1 MKKIIFLTLLIFVII
16 TTNVFAGSEIFEEPH
31 EKSSKNKVIYEQIIF
46 SNQWYSAKRSYEVK
60 TYSAQAKKEKKKD
73 LKKSEKL
80 LSLYIRELASK
91 YKLYFEDIVDI
102 FNEYSK
108 KYYFGIAGDI
118 KKPLVVVRKKMFKKP

>member
-1 MKKIIFLTLLIFVII
+1 MKKILFGTLLIFILI
-16 TTNVFAGSEIFEEPH
+16 TTNVLAGTEIFEEPH

-60 TYSAQAKKEKKKD
+60 TYSKEADKEKKKD

-80 LSLYIRELASK
+80 LSLYIQELADK
-91 YKLYFEDIVDI
+91 YKIYFEDIVDV

-118 KKPLVVVRKKMFKKP
+118 KNPLVVVRKKMFKKS